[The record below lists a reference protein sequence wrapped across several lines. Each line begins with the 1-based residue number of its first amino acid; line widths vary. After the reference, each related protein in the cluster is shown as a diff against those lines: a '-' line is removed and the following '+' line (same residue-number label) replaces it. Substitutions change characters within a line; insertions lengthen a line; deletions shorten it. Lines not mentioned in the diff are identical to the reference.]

1 MPRGMRSQKTMHA
14 VIVYAS
20 LAFFTFLSLGP
31 FYWMLV
37 TSLKTRRELY
47 RVVSLWPQQLYLGH
61 WREVFTTIGV
71 PAWMMNSLE
80 VAVTTTLLSVLIGIP
95 AAYAISRLRFP
106 GRKALGLSLIL
117 VYLVPSYVLFIP
129 YFAFLVRLGLTNS
142 LVGLALTH
150 LSFTVPFC
158 TWVLVGYFKT
168 IPRDLEDAAFVDGCG
183 RLGALVRILL
193 PLSTPAIV
201 VTAMFSFTLS
211 WNEFLYSIVFITDR
225 NLLTITGGLVRTMT
239 EDEFPWGE
247 LMSASILTSIVPV
260 ALYFVSQR
268 WVVRGLVAGGVKG

>member
-1 MPRGMRSQKTMHA
+1 MPRGIRSQKAVNA

-20 LAFFTFLSLGP
+20 LAFFVFLSLGP

-47 RVVSLWPQQLYLGH
+47 RVVSLWPEHLYLGH
-61 WREVFTTIGV
+61 WKEVFTTIGV

-80 VAVTTTLLSVLIGIP
+80 VASTTTLLSVLIGIP

-106 GRKALGLSLIL
+106 GRRALGLSLIL

-129 YFAFLVRLGLTNS
+129 YFSFLVRLGLTNS
-142 LVGLALTH
+142 LLGLALTH

-168 IPRDLEDAAFVDGCG
+168 IPHELEDAAFVDGCG
-183 RLGALVRILL
+183 RLGVLVRILL

-201 VTAMFSFTLS
+201 VTAIFSFTLS
-211 WNEFLYSIVFITDR
+211 WNEFLYSIVYITDR
-225 NLLTITGGLVRTMT
+225 NLLTITGGLVRMMT
-239 EDEFPWGE
+239 EDEFPWGQ
-247 LMSASILTSIVPV
+247 LMSAAILSSIVPV

>member
-1 MPRGMRSQKTMHA
+1 MARGMRSQKTLNA
-14 VIVYAS
+14 ITSYAS
-20 LAFFTFLSLGP
+20 LAFFTVLSLGP

-47 RVVSLWPQQLYLGH
+47 RIVSLWPQQVYWGH
-61 WREVFTTIGV
+61 WKEVFTTVGV
-71 PAWMMNSLE
+71 TAWMVNSLE
-80 VAVTTTLLSVLIGIP
+80 VAMTTTVLSVLIGIP

-129 YFAFLVRLGLTNS
+129 YFAILVRLGLTNS
-142 LVGLALTH
+142 LLGLALTH

-158 TWVLVGYFKT
+158 TWVLMGYFKT
-168 IPRDLEDAAFVDGCG
+168 VPRDLEDAAFVDGCG
-183 RLGALVRILL
+183 RLGALVRILV

-211 WNEFLYSIVFITDR
+211 WNEFLYAIVYITDR
-225 NLLTITGGLVRTMT
+225 HLLTISGGLVRMMT
-239 EDEFPWGE
+239 EDEFPWGQ
-247 LMSASILTSIVPV
+247 LMSASILTSVVPV
-260 ALYFVSQR
+260 MLYFVSQR